1 MQKEYTTEISSIQD
15 KSLEI
20 KQAKRS
26 LLLKKL
32 AFIGLVIVLLTI
44 INSFELLSSG
54 GSAALT
60 LVSTILIIVYFI
72 IV

>member
-1 MQKEYTTEISSIQD
+1 MQEEYTTEISNIKD
-15 KSLEI
+15 KTLEI

-32 AFIGLVIVLLTI
+32 TFIGLVVILLTI